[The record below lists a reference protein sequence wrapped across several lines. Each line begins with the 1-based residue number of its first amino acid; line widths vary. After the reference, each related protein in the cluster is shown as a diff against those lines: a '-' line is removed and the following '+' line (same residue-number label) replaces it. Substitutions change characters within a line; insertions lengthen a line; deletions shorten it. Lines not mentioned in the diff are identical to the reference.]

1 MIHKLIKL
9 TTIYTLFFLKI
20 PKNLATATKDTIS
33 DINKSS
39 SNFFTDYFYD
49 SEDINENENKNRKLQ
64 TSSTSKKSQLINLN
78 MSVYS
83 YLYSLSNNIIFNDD
97 EQFSKNLKN
106 LNLPGNVSYS
116 YLTIPQNDLKNI
128 NNKYEN
134 KIYENENKNKNTYNR
149 LKRSA
154 TIKSS
159 TIKTKN
165 NKSSIYKNTTLSFQ
179 STFAINENYL
189 YLATE
194 YTSSI
199 NDFKILQFR
208 ILNPGVVYWGGGRDL
223 MSIGWESVH
232 FF

>member
-97 EQFSKNLKN
+97 EQFSKNL
-106 LNLPGNVSYS
+106 NLPGNVSYS

-128 NNKYEN
+128 KKYE
-134 KIYENENKNKNTYNR
+134 NKNTYNR